1 MAALKEMKWMFREAK
16 TYRVCGTGYWR
27 KRATQDKRRE
37 QERREG
43 EGTGQDRESRGK
55 EGKVLWR
62 SAEGFP

>member
-1 MAALKEMKWMFREAK
+1 MGCEIWTVKKAECQRIDAFELW
-16 TYRVCGTGYWR
+16 YWR

-43 EGTGQDRESRGK
+43 EGTGQDRESRGE